1 MTSTRE
7 DLRSLLEILPEWR
20 ANFASLN
27 HGGESAP
34 VTTTVSG
41 ITLLRETLAILQ
53 RIGPSDMYSL
63 LLKRKDKRLSL
74 IFRNLYFIPLAEKMV
89 LSSVNLRRFSQERRI
104 DRESL
109 QAQATSMAV
118 EVAIKLESALQKH
131 LDEGREDGF
140 RVLLPAYA
148 QSTVNNAV
156 IDHIKNECQWERSLC
171 DAPREEGEDDPIERT
186 ADESKPNPEQLA
198 LSREKV
204 GHLNAFRKRLKS
216 MLEGGEDQDGAL
228 TVIDCL
234 FGLGLT
240 PNSRAGEEMTMRECC
255 DKLNV
260 QGETQA
266 RKIARCQVLLD
277 KGLER
282 IRSTIR
288 ENLPGITECFQ
299 TEININ
305 VASRREL
312 NHQLGLTEGEIER
325 LILNRQFQAIEE
337 LAQRAG
343 LKQERMNTII
353 TSGAVAA
360 FVPVDINSAPSRD
373 LMDILGMDKTSA
385 KTVVD
390 KRPFAELVE
399 ISRLLSLSE
408 QDSLKLVRRGAV
420 LKKPSQRGKSFN
432 SASEAELLAVGL
444 PQEKVAALL
453 RARPFSKWADI
464 EDFLL
469 GDQAIFGPLKENFY
483 LLANS
488 S

>member
-1 MTSTRE
+1 
-7 DLRSLLEILPEWR
+7 
-20 ANFASLN
+20 
-27 HGGESAP
+27 
-34 VTTTVSG
+34 
-41 ITLLRETLAILQ
+41 
-53 RIGPSDMYSL
+53 
-63 LLKRKDKRLSL
+63 
-74 IFRNLYFIPLAEKMV
+74 
-89 LSSVNLRRFSQERRI
+89 
-104 DRESL
+104 
-109 QAQATSMAV
+109 
-118 EVAIKLESALQKH
+118 
-131 LDEGREDGF
+131 
-140 RVLLPAYA
+140 
-148 QSTVNNAV
+148 
-156 IDHIKNECQWERSLC
+156 
-171 DAPREEGEDDPIERT
+171 
-186 ADESKPNPEQLA
+186 
-198 LSREKV
+198 
-204 GHLNAFRKRLKS
+204 
-216 MLEGGEDQDGAL
+216 
-228 TVIDCL
+228 
-234 FGLGLT
+234 
-240 PNSRAGEEMTMRECC
+240 MTMRECC

-343 LKQERMNTII
+343 LKQERVNTII

-360 FVPVDINSAPSRD
+360 FVPIDINSAPSRD
-373 LMDILGMDKTSA
+373 LMDILGMDKASA

-399 ISRLLSLSE
+399 ISKLLSLSE

-420 LKKPSQRGKSFN
+420 LKKPSQRGKSLN
-432 SASEAELLAVGL
+432 SASEAEFLAVGL